1 MHDHR
6 HHCGGDWLV
15 SLALLLLMDSNRGGT
30 DVPRASAADNG
41 GTGCAVGAFVLLIL
55 LLIGVLVVVGKTHP
69 DPLPSAGVTPA
80 VYTQTEPT
88 PDVAPR
94 AILVEMPA
102 PRAELIALPV
112 RRATLV
118 KLPKAGQVTA
128 SVRVH

>member
-1 MHDHR
+1 MLLAVILTE
-6 HHCGGDWLV
+6 GDKQP
-15 SLALLLLMDSNRGGT
+15 SQPSSEHGT
-30 DVPRASAADNG
+30 GCA
-41 GTGCAVGAFVLLIL
+41 GCAVGALVLLIL
-55 LLIGVLVVVGKTHP
+55 LVVGKTHP
-69 DPLPSAGVTPA
+69 DPVPSAGVTPA

-112 RRATLV
+112 RRATLI

>member
-1 MHDHR
+1 MHRNCHDHSLL
-6 HHCGGDWLV
+6 WLV
-15 SLALLLLMDSNRGGT
+15 LLAVILSDGDKQPAQPSNQAVPGAGCAGALALLM
-30 DVPRASAADNG
+30 
-41 GTGCAVGAFVLLIL
+41 VLVVR
-55 LLIGVLVVVGKTHP
+55 VLVVVGKTYP
-69 DPLPSAGVTPA
+69 DPLPFASVTPA

-88 PDVAPR
+88 TDVAPR

-128 SVRVH
+128 SVRVY